1 VLGAAKAD
9 TSLNEKVGN
18 GEDRDNDQPKQAVHP
33 ELRLQEISL
42 LSCYRNIFFS

>member
-18 GEDRDNDQPKQAVHP
+18 GEDRDNDKPKQTVHP
-33 ELRLQEISL
+33 GLRLQEIFL
-42 LSCYRNIFFS
+42 FFCYRKFLFS